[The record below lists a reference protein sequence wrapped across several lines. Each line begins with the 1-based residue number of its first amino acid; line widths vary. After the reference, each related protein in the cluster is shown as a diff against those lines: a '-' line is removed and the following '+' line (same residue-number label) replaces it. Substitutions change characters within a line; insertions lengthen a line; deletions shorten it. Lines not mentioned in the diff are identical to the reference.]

1 MAMIQLAL
9 LAPMAVAADLTQEQL
24 ADVLAFRDQH
34 LQIREVQTVIP
45 GTVSVMRSGWGWGR
59 RPWRGYAWDTRDV
72 IRTPP
77 EVMHEWVVFQGPQ
90 RLTVPE
96 FLDVVGRHGEADAL
110 MERITRSEKTSRSFG
125 AASLGGVAAG
135 VAGVVGVLVAPPDQQ
150 PTFSAIGL
158 GGLGTA
164 ILGGLVSSVSASRSA
179 TLAHDFPSA
188 IDLEVASEEVRE
200 HNEELRERLGVSPRT
215 AYRELS
221 RDPRRVRGP

>member
-125 AASLGGVAAG
+125 AATPAAT
-135 VAGVVGVLVAPPDQQ
+135 PPDQQ